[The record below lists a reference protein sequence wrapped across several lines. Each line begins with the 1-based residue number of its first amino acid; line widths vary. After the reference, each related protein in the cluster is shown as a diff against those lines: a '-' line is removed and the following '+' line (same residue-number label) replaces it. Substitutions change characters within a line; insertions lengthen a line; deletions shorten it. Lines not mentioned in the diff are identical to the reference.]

1 MRPSPLLLCLAL
13 AAGTLVAAPAIAQ
26 PAPAALTAPGD
37 AAPAEPTLERIM
49 ADPDWLGNPPE
60 DPYWADDE
68 QSVYYAQKRPGEEA
82 HDLVQVDLAGEVVR
96 RYGVGETGQ
105 AESPGLLSPDGRR
118 KVWTRDGDLFV
129 KDLESGAVHQLT
141 RTAAA
146 ESDPRFTADGQ
157 GVIFRRDNAVFIRD
171 LASGLESQAAELR
184 LTKDPD
190 APPEKQTYLERQQ
203 LRLFDVLREK
213 KQKEEE
219 ARERERADRAADP
232 TRVGPP
238 FYLGDKVEIRQASL
252 SPAGRW
258 MVVVLGKKD
267 EDRGPKSLLP
277 RWVTKS
283 GNVETE
289 EIRPKVGTGKRTG
302 ERLLLLDLETHESH
316 PLPTDALPGIFDDP
330 LAALRARAKA
340 AEKRRRQEAEKA
352 GAAGPAL
359 EVEDLE
365 PRRAEEG
372 EAGGEEA
379 AAQAAAETQR
389 GDGEGPGE
397 GEETAGKKPRPRPV
411 EFAPLVW
418 SDDGRRV
425 AIRTLS
431 LDNKDR
437 WIATVDF
444 AAKALVP
451 VHRLHDPA
459 WVGWDLNELGWL
471 AGGDRLWYLSEESGF
486 SQLYVADLATETP
499 APAPEPPAA
508 PEAAAPVA
516 TGEEEAAAETP
527 APIDDRVPPVSGEAF
542 AGVHRRLTDGEL
554 VVSQV
559 QASRDGAWL
568 YYQANAGAP
577 GTYEIWRVA
586 VGSGENEQV
595 TALGGINTA
604 LLSPA
609 EDRLLITHS
618 TTTRPPEL
626 YVQGAAPGAAATP
639 VTHTVSPEFEA
650 IDWAAPEIVAV
661 PASHAPRPIYARLF
675 LPPGAADAPPASL
688 PAVFFVHGAGYLQE
702 AHAGWS
708 DYFHEFMFHTLLVRR
723 GYAVLDMDYRGSAGY
738 GRDWRTAIYRHM
750 GAPELEDLADGIAW
764 LTARYPVDPQRIGVY
779 GGSYGGFLTLM
790 ALFTRPELFACGA
803 ALRPVTDWAHYNHP
817 YTSNILNTPDLDPE
831 AYERSSPIEFAD
843 GLRRPLL
850 ICSPM
855 VDDNVLFQDD
865 VRLAQRLIELGKE
878 DWQVAIFPVEPHG
891 FRQPSSW
898 LDEYRRIFK
907 LFEENLEPRPGATR

>member
-1 MRPSPLLLCLAL
+1 MRSSPLLLCLAL
-13 AAGTLVAAPAIAQ
+13 AAGLPASVPAAAQ
-26 PAPAALTAPGD
+26 EVPTPPAPMAS
-37 AAPAEPTLERIM
+37 APAEVTLERIM

-60 DPYWADDE
+60 DAYWADDE
-68 QSVYYAQKRPGEEA
+68 QSIYYSQKRPGEEA
-82 HDLVQVDLAGEVVR
+82 HDLVQVGLTGEVVR
-96 RYGVGETGQ
+96 RYGVGEMGQ
-105 AESPGLLSPDGRR
+105 AEAPGLLSSDGRR
-118 KVWTRDGDLFV
+118 KVWAREGDLFF

-157 GVIFRRDNAVFIRD
+157 GVIFRREDAVFVRD
-171 LASGLESQAAELR
+171 LASGLESQAADLH
-184 LTKDPD
+184 LTKDPG
-190 APPEKQTYLERQQ
+190 APPEKETFLARQE
-203 LRLFDVLREK
+203 LRLFDYLREK
-213 KQKEEE
+213 KDKEDA

-232 TRVGPP
+232 TRLGPP
-238 FYLGDKVEIRQASL
+238 FYLGDEVEIRQASL

-258 MVVVLGKKD
+258 MIVVLGKKD
-267 EDRGPKSLLP
+267 EDRGPRSVLP
-277 RWVTKS
+277 RWITAS

-289 EIRPKVGTGKRTG
+289 KIRSTVGTGKRTG

-316 PLPTDALPGIFDDP
+316 PLATDSLPGIFDDP
-330 LAALRARAKA
+330 LAALRAKAKA
-340 AEKRRRQEAEKA
+340 EEEQRRQEAGTA
-352 GAAGPAL
+352 GAAGTAL

-372 EAGGEEA
+372 EDAGEEA
-379 AAQAAAETQR
+379 EAKEEAPQR
-389 GDGEGPGE
+389 GEGEAAGE
-397 GEETAGKKPRPRPV
+397 GEETGKKPRPV

-425 AIRTLS
+425 AIRAFS

-437 WIATVDF
+437 WISTVDF
-444 AAKALVP
+444 EAKALVP

-486 SQLYVADLATETP
+486 SQLYVADLAAE
-499 APAPEPPAA
+499 APASAQEPPTA
-508 PEAAAPVA
+508 AAAPSA
-516 TGEEEAAAETP
+516 GEAEDDAETP
-527 APIDDRVPPVSGEAF
+527 APIDDRVPPPSGETF
-542 AGVHRRLTDGEL
+542 AGVHRRLTEGEF

-559 QASRDGAWL
+559 QATRDGAWL
-568 YYQANAGAP
+568 YYQANPGAP
-577 GTYEIWRVA
+577 GTYEIWRVPA
-586 VGSGENEQV
+586 AGGASEQV
-595 TALGGINTA
+595 TALGGINSA

-618 TTTRPPEL
+618 TATRPPEL
-626 YVQGAAPGAAATP
+626 YVQRAAPGAPATP
-639 VTHTVSPEFEA
+639 VTHTVSAEFEA

-661 PASHAPRPIYARLF
+661 PASHAPRPIYSRLF

-708 DYFHEFMFHTLLVRR
+708 DYFHEFMFHTFLVRH

-750 GAPELEDLADGIAW
+750 GSPELEDLADGIAW
-764 LTARYPVDPQRIGVY
+764 LTAHYPVDPQRIGVY

-831 AYERSSPIEFAD
+831 AYRRSSPIEFAD

-907 LFEENLEPRPGATR
+907 LFEENLEPGPCGAP